1 MAVYVIVM
9 SIVAGVMMTLGVSI
23 YRGNTSLINSY
34 HQSRVKPDNLKMY
47 GRSFGCC
54 LILLGAFMIV
64 SAAIE
69 LAGYMKES
77 VIELFTGIIISLI
90 CLFSVQKK
98 YNGGI
103 F

>member
-9 SIVAGVMMTLGVSI
+9 SVVAGVMMTLGVSI

-34 HQSRVKPDNLKMY
+34 HQSKVKRDDLKMY

-54 LILLGAFMIV
+54 LIFLSVFMIV
-64 SAAIE
+64 SVVIE
-69 LAGYMKES
+69 LAGYMKEA
-77 VIELFTGIIISLI
+77 VIELFIGIIISLI

-98 YNGGI
+98 YNGSI

>member
-9 SIVAGVMMTLGVSI
+9 SVVAGIMMTLGFSI

-34 HQSRVKPDNLKMY
+34 HQNKVKPDDLKMY
-47 GRSFGCC
+47 GRSLGRC
-54 LILLGAFMIV
+54 LILLGVFMIV

-69 LAGYMKES
+69 LAGYMKEA
-77 VIELFTGIIISLI
+77 VIELFIGIIIGLI

-98 YNGGI
+98 YNGSI